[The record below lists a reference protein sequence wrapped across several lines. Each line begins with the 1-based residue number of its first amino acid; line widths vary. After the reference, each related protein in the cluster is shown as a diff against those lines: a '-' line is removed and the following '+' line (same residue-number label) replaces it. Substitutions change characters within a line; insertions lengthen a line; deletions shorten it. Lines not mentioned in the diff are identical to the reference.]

1 MGLLP
6 REQLRQLIKENDI
19 KDVNGIYDTM
29 KDMFKDVLQ
38 EMLEA
43 EMDVTLGYGKNEAKD
58 KDTTNIRNGY
68 SSKTLKTK
76 FGNIEM
82 DIPRDRNSEFEPKIV
97 PKYQRNIS
105 GIEDKIIALYARGMS
120 TRDIH
125 DQVKDIYGIEVSA
138 EMVSKITEKIVPEIK
153 EWQSRPLET
162 VYPFVFMD
170 AIHYKIRDNGQ
181 IVNKAAYV
189 VLGINMEGFKDVLGI
204 WIGENETSKFWL
216 GVLNELK
223 NRNVQDVLI
232 FSVDGLT
239 GLKEAIEAVYPKAY
253 IQRCII
259 HQLRN
264 SFKYVS
270 YKHLKEFSKDFK
282 AVYKAPSEEAAL
294 EALYEVKD
302 KWANQ
307 YPYALKSWETNWD
320 VLSTFFKY
328 PDEIRKI
335 IYTTNIIEGLHRQ
348 FRKVTKS
355 KSVFPSDAALEK
367 MLYLATKNI
376 MTKWTQRY
384 RNWDMVLNQLLR
396 DYPKVC
402 VNLLADVECLLHN
415 INGQSCKRNSPLLQQ

>member
-19 KDVNGIYDTM
+19 KDVNGIYDTL

-68 SSKTLKTK
+68 SSKNLKTK
-76 FGNIEM
+76 YGNIEM
-82 DIPRDRNSEFEPKIV
+82 DIPRDRKGEFEPKIV

-189 VLGINMEGFKDVLGI
+189 VLGINMEGYKDVLGI

-384 RNWDMVLNQLLR
+384 RNWDMVLNQLLIMFP
-396 DYPKVC
+396 DQLEQY
-402 VNLLADVECLLHN
+402 
-415 INGQSCKRNSPLLQQ
+415 I